1 MKKILAICLAV
12 VALLASC
19 RPDEPDVDPVVLKG
33 GVDMGLVL
41 TREDGLLIRNARIML
56 GTFSPRKTATWENT
70 AVPVTSGIP
79 CVRLWRSNR

>member
-19 RPDEPDVDPVVLKG
+19 RPDELDVDPVVLKG

-41 TREDGLLIRNARIML
+41 TREDGTTYKL
-56 GTFSPRKTATWENT
+56 
-70 AVPVTSGIP
+70 
-79 CVRLWRSNR
+79 